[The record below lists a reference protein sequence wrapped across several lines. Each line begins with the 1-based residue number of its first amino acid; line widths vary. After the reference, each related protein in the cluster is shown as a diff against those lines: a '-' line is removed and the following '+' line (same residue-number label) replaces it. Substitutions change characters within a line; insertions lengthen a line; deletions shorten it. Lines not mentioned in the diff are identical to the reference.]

1 MSSKKRRIKR
11 KIELMVRMD
20 QTRMR
25 MFPSRRGAFA
35 WACMVPLGRKLS
47 RMGLKARAIAALVKA
62 GTDIPDGEGGAA

>member
-25 MFPSRRGAFA
+25 MFPTRRAPFA
-35 WACMVPLGRKLS
+35 WACMQPLGRWLS
-47 RMGLKARAIAALVKA
+47 RHGYKARAIAALNAA
-62 GTDIPDGEGGAA
+62 GTDLPD